1 MGEADY
7 FSFSHVYGRSVMKI
21 GAALVLLAVG
31 AILRFALT
39 TVVTHGV
46 YLHTVGDILMIVGA
60 IGLVIWFFVWGPV
73 SRSSRT
79 RTTRQTVIDDDGYA
93 YRGQPGTYVREER
106 RYEDQYPS

>member
-1 MGEADY
+1 
-7 FSFSHVYGRSVMKI
+7 MKI

-46 YLHTVGDILMIVGA
+46 YLHTVGDILMIVGVL
-60 IGLVIWFFVWGPV
+60 GLILWFFMWGPV
-73 SRSSRT
+73 SRSSRSRT
-79 RTTRQTVIDDDGYA
+79 VRRTTVDDNAA
-93 YRGQPGTYVREER
+93 YPVQPGQPGQPGVYVREER